1 VEEIVMARRTITI
14 RLPKDI
20 MEDLELKKKKYNK
33 PISRIIEEAL
43 RKIEL

>member
-1 VEEIVMARRTITI
+1 MARKIVVI
-14 RLPKDI
+14 RLP
-20 MEDLELKKKKYNK
+20 ENLVEELRVKKKKYNK